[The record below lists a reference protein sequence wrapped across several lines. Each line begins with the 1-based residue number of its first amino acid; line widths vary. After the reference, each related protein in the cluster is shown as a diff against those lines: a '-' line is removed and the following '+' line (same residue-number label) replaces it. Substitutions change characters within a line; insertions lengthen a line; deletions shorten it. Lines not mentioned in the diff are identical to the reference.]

1 MSYLPDIISPGFLI
15 MAAAVALFSGFV
27 KGAVG
32 FGMPMIMISGL
43 GSFLSPEIALAALIV
58 PTMLSNGWQAVRGG
72 LFTAW
77 QSVLK
82 YRLYIGTLL
91 VMIVLSAQ
99 LVRFLSVS
107 WLFLII
113 GIPVTF
119 FAMTQLMGWHFTIKP
134 DRKSRAEVF
143 FGTIAGFLGGLTG
156 VWGPPT
162 IAFLTALKT
171 PKKEHVQVQGVIYGA
186 GAVVLFFS
194 HLKSGVLTGQ
204 SLQLSLW
211 MALPAMLGMTI
222 GFWIQD
228 RLDQEKF
235 RRATLVVLILAGLN
249 LIRRGLVG

>member
-1 MSYLPDIISPGFLI
+1 LSFFPEIISPGFLI
-15 MAAAVALFSGFV
+15 VATAVTLFAGFV

-43 GSFLSPEIALAALIV
+43 GSFLSPELALAALIV
-58 PTMLSNGWQAVRGG
+58 PTVLSNGWQAVRGG
-72 LFTAW
+72 VLTAW

-82 YRLYIGTLL
+82 YRLYIGFLL

-99 LVRFLSVS
+99 LVRYLSVS

-119 FAMTQLMGWHFTIKP
+119 FALTQLMGWHLTIRP
-134 DRKSRAEVF
+134 AHRSRAEVLL
-143 FGTIAGFLGGLTG
+143 GTVAGFFGGLTG

-162 IAFLTALKT
+162 IAFLTALNT
-171 PKKEHVQVQGVIYGA
+171 PKNEHVQVQGVIYGA

-194 HLKSGVLTGQ
+194 HLKSGILTGQ
-204 SLQLSLW
+204 NLQLSLW
-211 MALPAMLGMTI
+211 MVIPAMLGMTI

-228 RLDQEKF
+228 KLDQEKF
-235 RRATLVVLILAGLN
+235 RRATLVVLIFAGLN